1 MLAGLRSTL
10 GVKSNP
16 AKREMNVSFSF
27 TKEIHAGV
35 EARRRGFNR
44 FFIEHYP
51 PAWN

>member
-1 MLAGLRSTL
+1 MLAGLHSTL

-16 AKREMNVSFSF
+16 ANREMNVSFSF

-35 EARRRGFNR
+35 EARQRGFDR